1 MNGIGKSE
9 IALWNEADGFYYDVL
24 DLPDGQQCPMK
35 VFACGADSAVC
46 CSVLET
52 ETLSQFPGFKKRTE
66 WFIRN
71 RPDLKK
77 MLPAWRHQA

>member
-1 MNGIGKSE
+1 M
-9 IALWNEADGFYYDVL
+9 AFYYDVL

-35 VFACGADSAVC
+35 VRSLGLIPLFAVAI
-46 CSVLET
+46 LEP

>member
-1 MNGIGKSE
+1 MPDES
-9 IALWNEADGFYYDVL
+9 AFAWADL
-24 DLPDGQQCPMK
+24 L
-35 VFACGADSAVC
+35 FAVAI
-46 CSVLET
+46 LEP

>member
-35 VFACGADSAVC
+35 VRSLGLIRCLLLPFWNQKLYRSSQALRNGPNGLFEI
-46 CSVLET
+46 VLT
-52 ETLSQFPGFKKRTE
+52 
-66 WFIRN
+66 
-71 RPDLKK
+71 
-77 MLPAWRHQA
+77 

>member
-1 MNGIGKSE
+1 
-9 IALWNEADGFYYDVL
+9 
-24 DLPDGQQCPMK
+24 MK
-35 VFACGADSAVC
+35 VRSLGADSAVC
-46 CSVLET
+46 CTILEP